1 MQYENVQD
9 FTYLG
14 STIEASGKLDLDVNF
29 TITKA
34 FKTFGALLKAVF
46 EDNNMTTLTKHKVYD
61 ACVLP
66 TLLYASESWTP
77 LKIHFQKLNSF
88 YNGCLWLSLGISI
101 TTQWENRISNS
112 TIRQRW
118 GDPDTVNI
126 NVLRQHVQWLGHLA

>member
-1 MQYENVQD
+1 MQYENVRD

-14 STIEASGKLDLDVNF
+14 STIEASGKLDLDVDCRS
-29 TITKA
+29 TKA

-46 EDNNMTTLTKHKVYD
+46 EDNNMTTLTKRKVYD
-61 ACVLP
+61 VCVLP
-66 TLLYASESWTP
+66 TLLYAFESWTP
-77 LKIHFQKLNSF
+77 LNSF
-88 YNGCLWLSLGISI
+88 HNGCLWLSLGISI

-118 GDPDTVNI
+118 GDPDTIII